1 MFKKLNGGLILTA
14 SLYFLGFA
22 DFAQAHEPIF
32 GTGPHTIYKDGI
44 GIELKYEREQSQ
56 HGYDQALHLHAAYG
70 FTADWTVA
78 VEVPQLEKVEEH
90 QSASGT
96 GDVMLQTK
104 WRFYRKDYAEGRQ
117 DQVALLAAVKFPT
130 GDTESEP
137 SLGSG
142 STDTIAGFT
151 VGRES
156 RTLYY
161 YADLRYRMNG

>member
-104 WRFYRKDYAEGRQ
+104 WRFTARIMRR
-117 DQVALLAAVKFPT
+117 VVR
-130 GDTESEP
+130 
-137 SLGSG
+137 
-142 STDTIAGFT
+142 I
-151 VGRES
+151 R
-156 RTLYY
+156 
-161 YADLRYRMNG
+161 